1 MSYMVEYEGVKFDGF
16 EFRKDLPHIIH
27 CLTAPEAR
35 DDSEEEWERCEQ
47 VSSALVGWAT
57 KYSVEII
64 DKVDETLDDLVINFC
79 DLFLDI

>member
-1 MSYMVEYEGVKFDGF
+1 MSYMVEYEGVKFDEF

-35 DDSEEEWERCEQ
+35 DDSEEEWERCDQ
-47 VSSALVGWAT
+47 VTSALVGWAT

-64 DKVDETLDDLVINFC
+64 DKVDESLDDFVNNFC
-79 DLFLDI
+79 DAFLDI

>member
-1 MSYMVEYEGVKFDGF
+1 MSYMVEYEGVKFDEF

-35 DDSEEEWERCEQ
+35 DDSEEEFERIEAL
-47 VSSALVGWAT
+47 SSALVGWAT

-64 DKVDETLDDLVINFC
+64 DKVDESLDDFVNNFC
-79 DLFLDI
+79 DAFLDI